1 MHGNEFLTGY
11 SAKLVEYGL
20 AVTYLVLFVGFWRF
34 IHGGKEAVSAVVAK
48 AAELPRA
55 VTAGW
60 FEVPADVAL
69 HPGHTWARL
78 EEDGTVA
85 VGLDDLGHRM
95 IGAVDDMVLP
105 TPGSRVEQ
113 GAAAVQLEAGG
124 KRVGLLSPVDGE
136 VVAANPASARDGSA
150 PYGDGWLFKVRPTRW
165 ARNAAQLLT
174 GEAAREWVEEQGRK
188 LTMRLAPEM
197 ALAPAMHDGGVPVH
211 GMARELDAEHWD
223 KIAREFFRTQE

>member
-1 MHGNEFLTGY
+1 MHGNEFLNGY

-20 AVTYLVLFVGFWRF
+20 AVAYLVLFVGFWRF
-34 IHGGKEAVSAVVAK
+34 VHGGKSAAHALAHK

-60 FEVPADVAL
+60 FAVPADVAL

-95 IGAVDDMVLP
+95 IGTVDGISLP
-105 TPGSRVEQ
+105 SPGSRVEQ
-113 GAAAVQLEAGG
+113 GEKAVTLEAAG
-124 KRVGLLSPVDGE
+124 KHVGLLSPVDGE
-136 VVAANPASARDGSA
+136 VVATNAAARDGSA
-150 PYGDGWLFKVRPTRW
+150 PYGEGWLFKVRPTRW

-197 ALAPAMHDGGVPVH
+197 ALAPAMHDGGAPLP

-223 KIAREFFRTQE
+223 EIAREFFRTQE

>member
-1 MHGNEFLTGY
+1 MHGNEFLNGY

-20 AVTYLVLFVGFWRF
+20 AVAYLILFVGFWRF
-34 IHGGKEAVSAVVAK
+34 VHGGKAAAQAVASKAV
-48 AAELPRA
+48 ELPRA

-60 FEVPADVAL
+60 FQVPADVAL
-69 HPGHTWARL
+69 HPGHTWARM

-95 IGAVDDMVLP
+95 VGAVDGMSLP
-105 TPGSRVEQ
+105 SPGSRVEQ
-113 GAAAVQLEAGG
+113 GERAVMLEAGG
-124 KRVGLLSPVDGE
+124 KQVGLLSPVDGE
-136 VVAANPASARDGSA
+136 VVATNAAARDGSA
-150 PYGDGWLFKVRPTRW
+150 PYGEGWLFKVRPTRW
-165 ARNAAQLLT
+165 ARNAAQLLK

-197 ALAPAMHDGGVPVH
+197 ALAPAMHDGGAPLP

-223 KIAREFFRTQE
+223 EIAREFFRTQE